1 MLKSAGLHVIFSTQD
16 QAAAAI
22 AAAGIPVFAH
32 KGETLEEY
40 WAFVD
45 KTFDWSDGEPAN
57 MILDDGGDATMYIL
71 LGARA
76 EAGEKVLEHPAS
88 EEEGFLKAQIE
99 KRLASSPAGSP
110 VSVTPSRAYLKKPL
124 PVCCGFISW
133 LKG

>member
-1 MLKSAGLHVIFSTQD
+1 MHIFSTQD

-57 MILDDGGDATMYIL
+57 D
-71 LGARA
+71 
-76 EAGEKVLEHPAS
+76 P
-88 EEEGFLKAQIE
+88 
-99 KRLASSPAGSP
+99 
-110 VSVTPSRAYLKKPL
+110 
-124 PVCCGFISW
+124 
-133 LKG
+133 